1 MKFILMLAVLLAVP
15 LAHAHGDKPHAPAA
29 QAVAEQTDWG
39 IAGTTATRTV
49 TIDLLDTM
57 RFSPDRVE
65 VALGET
71 VRFEIRNRG
80 RMLHEMVIGTPAE
93 LAEHARLMAK
103 NPGMEHDAPYMA
115 HVDPGKTGEIVWTF
129 NRAGE
134 FEYACL
140 LPGHYEAGMRGRIVV
155 KAGAAAEP
163 AATLPPPASE
173 GVVRRIDAAN
183 GKLTLKHGRLDN
195 LDMPP
200 MTMVFRASQA
210 GLLHGLKVGDRV
222 RFDAVLHDG
231 VYTVTRI
238 ERLP

>member
-1 MKFILMLAVLLAVP
+1 MKFILTLMVLLAVP
-15 LAHAHGDKPHAPAA
+15 LAHAHGDKPHAKASQAA
-29 QAVAEQTDWG
+29 AEQTDWG
-39 IAGTTATRTV
+39 TAGTTATRTV

-57 RFSPDRVE
+57 RFSPDHVE

-80 RMLHEMVIGTPAE
+80 RMLHEMVIGTQTE

-129 NRAGE
+129 NRVGE

-155 KAGAAAEP
+155 KAGAAAGP

-173 GVVRRIDAAN
+173 GVVRRVDAAN
-183 GKLTLKHGRLDN
+183 GKITLKHGRLDN

-200 MTMVFRASQA
+200 MTMVFRVSQA
-210 GLLHGLKVGDRV
+210 GQLDGLKAGDRV
-222 RFDAVLHDG
+222 RFDAELRDG
-231 VYTVTRI
+231 AFTVVRI